1 MLSIKVDAER
11 LLAALEAAP
20 ENMRREMKLAM
31 ETGSRDVAA
40 RAKKEH
46 RFVSHSSK
54 LEQSIENELVSE
66 DPLIAEVRA
75 GNSAAHYA
83 RYIHDGTGLY
93 GPRGERYPITP
104 RFGRAETS
112 GSGPSPRKLLRWVGN
127 DGRWHTAKLVMHPGV
142 KPDQFLIR
150 AAEAEQA
157 HLEELLSQ
165 AIDRA
170 IK

>member
-1 MLSIKVDAER
+1 MISIKVDAER
-11 LLAALEAAP
+11 LLAAFEAAP
-20 ENMRREMKLAM
+20 EAIRREMKLAM
-31 ETGSRDVAA
+31 EIGTRDIAA

-46 RFVSHSSK
+46 RFVSRSGD
-54 LEQSIENELVSE
+54 LERSIENGLVSTA
-66 DPLIAEVRA
+66 PLVGEVRA

-93 GPRGERYPITP
+93 GPRGQKYPITP

-127 DGRWHTAKLVMHPGV
+127 DGRWHSAKLVMHPGV
-142 KPDQFLIR
+142 KPDQFLIQ
-150 AAEAEQA
+150 AAENEQA
-157 HLEELLSQ
+157 HLEALFKQ
-165 AIDRA
+165 AVDRA